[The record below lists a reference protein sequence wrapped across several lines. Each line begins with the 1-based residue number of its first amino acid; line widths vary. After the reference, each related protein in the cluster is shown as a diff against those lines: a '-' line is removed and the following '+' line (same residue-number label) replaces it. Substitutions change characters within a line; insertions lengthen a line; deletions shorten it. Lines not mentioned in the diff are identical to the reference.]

1 MKKKT
6 TDKVTNKDKFKGE
19 QCEFQTEYKANLQW
33 HLEKQHNN
41 FKDTAQVH
49 DEDDEVEEN
58 SSSGVDDS
66 KQGKFSCELC
76 MFKSGYKANLVRHEE
91 MRKHKKKKAT
101 AQAQVPGPS

>member
-6 TDKVTNKDKFKGE
+6 TDKVTNKDKLKGE
-19 QCEFQTEYKANLQW
+19 QCEFQKEYKANLQW